1 MLEAEA
7 LMNIGPLM
15 RSPEEL
21 PSARAVNK
29 HPGIEEHRAQLLEL
43 RTESGTLY
51 VCPSQWQRIHF
62 LWTFRHFHVLS
73 LQILSR
79 RDQRLIDRLSRSAL
93 VKPPLPVAR
102 DEVFGVIEKVRT
114 KSTESAR
121 RVVTQKTE
129 RVRPSFQE
137 KPDMPDSPRPGLS
150 DHERL
155 FFEEPGPGNFQSVN
169 DAESISIH
177 KAVAR
182 MYGATDRGREGFRQ
196 WRALGMLIAVCI
208 VVILARVYGV
218 SLKPAPEPTLVVA
231 RKSAPAP
238 SGSAGSITDSNSAG
252 ALSESAPTS
261 PSGALKR
268 LFLSELPQGQF
279 VEPVVSDP
287 NLVGEVH
294 LSALIDADGSPPTV
308 SAPMGQAAIGVS
320 PPTVPLPGV
329 ENPKRMV
336 TPLKPA
342 PEPTLA
348 EPTLVVT
355 RKSAPVPSGSAGS
368 ITDSNSAGALSES
381 APTSPSGASER
392 LLLSELPQGQFVE
405 PVVSDPNLV
414 GEVHL
419 RALIDADGSPPT
431 VSAPMGQAAIEVS
444 PPTVPL
450 PGVEEPKHTVTPLK
464 PAPEPTLVA
473 RKSAPVPSGSA
484 GSITDSNSAGALS
497 ESAPISPSG
506 ASKRLFLSELP
517 QGQFVEPVVSDP
529 NLVGE
534 VHLRALI
541 DADGSVKE
549 VSVVSGNPKLAEAGM
564 RAVRRWR
571 YSPDQAPGGSSE
583 GETLIMMRFFGPDSV
598 SITSVAR

>member
-1 MLEAEA
+1 
-7 LMNIGPLM
+7 MNIGPLM

-79 RDQRLIDRLSRSAL
+79 RDQRLIERLSRSAL

-102 DEVFGVIEKVRT
+102 DEVFGVIERVRT
-114 KSTESAR
+114 KATESAR

-137 KPDMPDSPRPGLS
+137 RPDMPDSPRPGLS

-218 SLKPAPEPTLVVA
+218 PL
-231 RKSAPAP
+231 
-238 SGSAGSITDSNSAG
+238 
-252 ALSESAPTS
+252 
-261 PSGALKR
+261 
-268 LFLSELPQGQF
+268 LPRTAQMWK
-279 VEPVVSDP
+279 
-287 NLVGEVH
+287 
-294 LSALIDADGSPPTV
+294 PPTV

-329 ENPKRMV
+329 ENPKRTV
-336 TPLKPA
+336 TTLKPA
-342 PEPTLA
+342 PEPTL
-348 EPTLVVT
+348 VVA

-392 LLLSELPQGQFVE
+392 LFLSELPQGQFVE

-431 VSAPMGQAAIEVS
+431 VSAP
-444 PPTVPL
+444 
-450 PGVEEPKHTVTPLK
+450 
-464 PAPEPTLVA
+464 
-473 RKSAPVPSGSA
+473 SGSA
-484 GSITDSNSAGALS
+484 GSITDRNSAGALS
-497 ESAPISPSG
+497 ESAPTSPSA

-549 VSVVSGNPKLAEAGM
+549 VTVVSGNLKLAEAGM